1 MLGWL
6 LWFFVALHVFLLD
19 GFLAGL
25 SDLIPDLA
33 LSVALFCALY
43 ARPTALPG
51 LLLCAAVSRSVLAEG
66 SAALHL
72 LILGMP
78 VAVLLPLRVLF
89 VKGAVLWP
97 CIASGFLAFFMP
109 RVAGLLHRVTGD
121 GVAARPLDGLEI
133 FVAMCVVPLFTWL
146 LRSVPPLS
154 LFQDQHE

>member
-1 MLGWL
+1 MIGWL

-19 GFLAGL
+19 GYFAGI
-25 SDLIPDLA
+25 SDLIPDLGLA
-33 LSVALFCALY
+33 VALFCALY
-43 ARPTALPG
+43 ARPSALPG

-78 VAVLLPLRVLF
+78 VAVLLPLRGVF
-89 VKGAVLWP
+89 FKGAILWP

-109 RVAGLLHRVTGD
+109 RVAVLLHRLTGD

-133 FVAMCVVPLFTWL
+133 FVAMCVVPVLTWL

-154 LFQDQHE
+154 LFQEQRQ